1 MARAR
6 ARARVEVGGRV
17 GVKVGLRVLLAWKT
31 SKPSSCT
38 AHDSAATRASL
49 APSQS
54 EVSCAVA
61 RGAAPTALIILEA
74 AGGAALSA
82 GGAASAAGVA
92 QRVQRTKACMARPSS
107 RPTTTESAICD
118 SEHLP

>member
-1 MARAR
+1 M
-6 ARARVEVGGRV
+6 
-17 GVKVGLRVLLAWKT
+17 LLAWKT

-74 AGGAALSA
+74 AGGAAPSA
-82 GGAASAAGVA
+82 GGAAGAAGAVGAA

-107 RPTTTESAICD
+107 RPTTTESAICY
-118 SEHLP
+118 SE